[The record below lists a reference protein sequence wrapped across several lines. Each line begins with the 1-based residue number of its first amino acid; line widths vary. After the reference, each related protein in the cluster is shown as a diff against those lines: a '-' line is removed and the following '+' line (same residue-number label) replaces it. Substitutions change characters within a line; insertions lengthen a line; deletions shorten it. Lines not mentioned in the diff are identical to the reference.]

1 MILGGLL
8 ISSSIIMFPFVLV
21 LFLAIEYFLGIVTKQ
36 RLRELL
42 VPLTMLYRDKVKILT
57 SMDIEEN
64 GV

>member
-1 MILGGLL
+1 
-8 ISSSIIMFPFVLV
+8 
-21 LFLAIEYFLGIVTKQ
+21 
-36 RLRELL
+36 L